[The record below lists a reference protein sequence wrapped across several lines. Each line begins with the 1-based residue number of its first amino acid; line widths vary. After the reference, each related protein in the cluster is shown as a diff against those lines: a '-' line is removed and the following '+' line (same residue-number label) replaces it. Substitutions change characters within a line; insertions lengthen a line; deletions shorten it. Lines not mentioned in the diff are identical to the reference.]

1 MKLVSIRIL
10 SGCILALSCV
20 SGFAADPD
28 AGKRKSAVCA
38 GCHGPQ
44 GIAVA
49 PNFPNLAG
57 QNRTYLIAAIQAY
70 QSGKRNDPIM
80 KGMVAALSQ
89 ADVEDLAAYFS
100 ALPMSRP

>member
-1 MKLVSIRIL
+1 MKLVSTRIL
-10 SGCILALSCV
+10 SGIILVFSCL

-28 AGKRKSAVCA
+28 AGKQKSSVCA

-57 QNRTYLIAAIQAY
+57 QNQNYLIAAIQAY

-80 KGMVAALSQ
+80 KGMVAPLSQ
-89 ADVEDLAAYFS
+89 ADVEDLAAYYS